1 MFTRLHA
8 AAVVYDQS
16 EAYRNIFMLEHG
28 KPLLELVLENAKV
41 LPLQIS
47 DGPILLISDTDV
59 DFGEIHVHIQFVN
72 TFFLSPQER
81 SNQ

>member
-1 MFTRLHA
+1 
-8 AAVVYDQS
+8 
-16 EAYRNIFMLEHG
+16 MLEHG
-28 KPLLELVLENAKV
+28 KPLLELVLENAKIF
-41 LPLQIS
+41 PLQIS

-59 DFGEIHVHIQFVN
+59 DFGEIDVHIQFVN